1 MNKNTQ
7 RLLNIAMSG
16 YDRQREV
23 QYRNNISSLSVPRD
37 NTTQRYTVMLFL
49 HNKWDGGLYVIEFF
63 DKICRKNVKVY
74 LKKGH

>member
-37 NTTQRYTVMLFL
+37 MLGIIY
-49 HNKWDGGLYVIEFF
+49 NQ
-63 DKICRKNVKVY
+63 KVY
-74 LKKGH
+74 CNVVPSQ